1 MNSLQALIGIIAST
15 CFALPAYS
23 SGKYSTPTYEM
34 TIEVSCV
41 EGMISCDNVHMI
53 LTDKKTKESVS
64 VIGSTLHTI
73 CADGVTPCRFLGYKF
88 QKDDLKYMIIDQRF
102 TIHESKKEIVS
113 EILTL
118 TD

>member
-1 MNSLQALIGIIAST
+1 MNSLHALIAIIAST

-34 TIEVSCV
+34 SIEVSCV

-53 LTDKKTKESVS
+53 LNNKKTKESVS

-73 CADGVTPCRFLGYKF
+73 CADGATPCRFLGYKF
-88 QKDDLKYMIIDQRF
+88 QKDDLKYMIINQRF

-113 EILTL
+113 EVLTL
-118 TD
+118 SN